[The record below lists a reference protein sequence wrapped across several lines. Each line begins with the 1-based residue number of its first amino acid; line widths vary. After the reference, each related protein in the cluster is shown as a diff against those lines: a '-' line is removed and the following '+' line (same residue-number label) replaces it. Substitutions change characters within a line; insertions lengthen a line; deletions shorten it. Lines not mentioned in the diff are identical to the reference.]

1 MAKISKKA
9 SSESGTVSEKKYKTA
24 CFYKI
29 FTFYF
34 LHFTWL
40 LFLIFAKILIKMSNK
55 PITEFIEKY
64 YLHFNAAA
72 LVDAAKGYVAHLKDG
87 GKMMITLAGAM
98 STAEMGKIL
107 ADMIREDKVDIIS
120 CTGANLEEDLMNL
133 VAHSHYERVP
143 HYRDLTP
150 QEEWDLLERGLNR
163 VTDTC
168 IPEEEAFRR
177 LQKHIFEIWKDADSK
192 GERYF
197 PHEYMYKMILSGVL
211 EQYYEIP
218 REDSWMIAAAEKNL
232 PIVVP
237 GWEDSTMG
245 NIFASYCI
253 KGDLKASTMKS
264 GIEYMMFLA
273 DWYPKNSG
281 GKGVGFFQIGGGI
294 AGDFPICVVPMLYQD
309 MEMHDIPFWS
319 YFCQISDSTTSYG
332 SYSGAVP
339 NEKITWGKLDITT
352 PKFIVE
358 SDATIC
364 APLIFK
370 YILENS

>member
-1 MAKISKKA
+1 MQITDFLKHH
-9 SSESGTVSEKKYKTA
+9 YK
-24 CFYKI
+24 
-29 FTFYF
+29 
-34 LHFTWL
+34 
-40 LFLIFAKILIKMSNK
+40 
-55 PITEFIEKY
+55 
-64 YLHFNAAA
+64 HFNAAA
-72 LVDAAKGYVAHLKDG
+72 LIDAADGYIAHLNEG

-98 STAEMGKIL
+98 STAEMGRSL
-107 ADMIREDKVDIIS
+107 AEMIRQDKVQIIS
-120 CTGANLEEDLMNL
+120 CTGANLEEDIMNL
-133 VAHSHYERVP
+133 VAHSHYKRVP
-143 HYRDLTP
+143 NYRDLSP
-150 QEEWDLLERGLNR
+150 QDEWDLLENHYNR

-177 LQKHIFEIWKDADSK
+177 LQKHLIQVWSDAESK

-197 PHEYMYKMILSGVL
+197 PHEFMYKMLLSGDL
-211 EQYYEIP
+211 EQYYEIDP
-218 REDSWMIAAAEKNL
+218 KDSWMLAAAEKNI

-253 KGDLKASTMKS
+253 KGQLKASTTKS
-264 GIEYMMFLA
+264 GIEYMMWLA
-273 DWYPKNSG
+273 EWYPKNSG

-339 NEKITWGKLDITT
+339 NEKITWGKLDINT
-352 PKFIVE
+352 PKYIIE
-358 SDATIC
+358 SDATIV
-364 APLIFK
+364 APLVFAI
-370 YILENS
+370 ILGW

>member
-1 MAKISKKA
+1 MQISQFLKHH
-9 SSESGTVSEKKYKTA
+9 YK
-24 CFYKI
+24 
-29 FTFYF
+29 
-34 LHFTWL
+34 
-40 LFLIFAKILIKMSNK
+40 
-55 PITEFIEKY
+55 
-64 YLHFNAAA
+64 HFNAAA
-72 LVDAAKGYVAHLKDG
+72 LIDAAEGYKTHLNED

-98 STAEMGKIL
+98 STAELGKSL
-107 ADMIREDKVDIIS
+107 AEMIRQDKVHIIS
-120 CTGANLEEDLMNL
+120 CTGANLEEDIMNL
-133 VAHSHYERVP
+133 VAHSHYKRVP
-143 HYRDLTP
+143 NYRDLSP
-150 QEEWDLLERGLNR
+150 QDEWDLLENHYNR

-177 LQKHIFEIWKDADSK
+177 LQKHLYRVWSEAEAK

-197 PHEYMYKMILSGVL
+197 PHEFMYQMLLSGEL
-211 EQYYEIP
+211 EQYYEIDP
-218 REDSWMIAAAEKNL
+218 KDSWMLAAAKKNI
-232 PIVVP
+232 PIIVP

-253 KGDLKASTMKS
+253 KGQLKSSTTKG
-264 GIEYMMFLA
+264 GIEYMMWLA
-273 DWYPKNSG
+273 DWYIKNSS

-358 SDATIC
+358 SDATIV
-364 APLIFK
+364 APLIFAI
-370 YILENS
+370 ILDW